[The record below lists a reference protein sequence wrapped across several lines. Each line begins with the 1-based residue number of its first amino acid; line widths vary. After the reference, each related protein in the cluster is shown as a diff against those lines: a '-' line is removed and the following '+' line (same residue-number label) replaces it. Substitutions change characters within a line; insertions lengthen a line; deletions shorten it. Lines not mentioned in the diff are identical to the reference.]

1 MGMQR
6 PLLCG
11 QGGWQVQ
18 GGLREA
24 ADQSTGC
31 GVASKEVVWN
41 TTEPGCRL
49 QPCAGAQPPCRGQAQ
64 GVSTGS
70 LPPLPGPAACCR
82 KVQDGCAMALQ
93 LEEDKHLILKL
104 VQQQV
109 GLRGAARAGGCQ
121 GRAGVVLRPSPPQ
134 WVRG

>member
-1 MGMQR
+1 MGEGPGKCR
-6 PLLCG
+6 CR
-11 QGGWQVQ
+11 V
-18 GGLREA
+18 
-24 ADQSTGC
+24 GC
-31 GVASKEVVWN
+31 GRAQTGAIVWYGQQRGGVRHRRALPSAAVVGRSPAALKTRHKAW
-41 TTEPGCRL
+41 
-49 QPCAGAQPPCRGQAQ
+49 PPP
-64 GVSTGS
+64 
-70 LPPLPGPAACCR
+70 LPPLPGPVSCCR

-109 GLRGAARAGGCQ
+109 GSRAAARAGGCQ